1 MTRRMLAC
9 LLLGVF
15 APGLCADEMTLE
27 QARQRLHPPPL
38 PAFWVG
44 DVTDLPARWAELRA
58 GTCEVIATSP
68 GGRPLHLVAYGERED
83 VRRRAN
89 FNSAIGGQDPAAY
102 LDRDARRKPVIF
114 FIGPVHGHEVEA
126 LTGLVNLIQ
135 IMETGRDLTG
145 RDRSA
150 LQQLGQRCRLL
161 ILPAG
166 NPDGIARFEPRTAH
180 GMTYAE
186 FQFWGQGTWSDN
198 RIAYWPDSKRQHP
211 RTAPEIGFLGCYF
224 NDAGI
229 NPMHDEFLA
238 PMSTEAP
245 AILRVA
251 LQEGPDLAVSL
262 HSHQAVPVL
271 LRPAY
276 VPLEEQQR
284 VSSLAEACYAL
295 YDARGLPHGK
305 PFTAQAEGGPRPA
318 SFNLVSALYHISGAT
333 SFTFECPHG
342 IDDPKACRVS
352 LEEILEI
359 QLTLYEAMLRFAL
372 EAKQPPAGGG
382 GTAHDR
388 EPSR

>member
-1 MTRRMLAC
+1 MTRQILVLF
-9 LLLGVF
+9 LLCVF
-15 APGLCADEMTLE
+15 APSVRADEMTYE
-27 QARQRLHPPPL
+27 QAKQRLNPPPL
-38 PAFWVG
+38 PAFWIG
-44 DVTDLPARWAELRA
+44 DVAGLPARWAALRA
-58 GTCEVIATSP
+58 GTSEVIATSP

-102 LDRDARRKPVIF
+102 LDKDARRKPVLF
-114 FIGPVHGHEVEA
+114 FVGPVHGHEVEA

-135 IMETGRDLTG
+135 IMETGRDLAG
-145 RDRSA
+145 RDRSN

-180 GMTYAE
+180 GMTYPE
-186 FQFWGQGTWSDN
+186 FQFWGQGTWSDH
-198 RIAYWPDSKRQHP
+198 RIAFWPESKRQHP
-211 RTAPEIGFLGCYF
+211 RTGPEIGFLGCYF

-251 LQEGPDLAVSL
+251 MQEGPDLAVSL
-262 HSHQAVPVL
+262 HSHQAAPVL

-284 VSSLAEACYAL
+284 VSSLAEQCYAL
-295 YDARGLPHGK
+295 FDARGLPHGK
-305 PFTAQAEGGPRPA
+305 PFQPQAESGPRPA
-318 SFNLVSALYHISGAT
+318 SFNLVSALYHISGAA

-342 IDDPKACRVS
+342 IDDPKACRVG

-359 QLTLYEAMLRFAL
+359 QLTLYEAMMRFAL
-372 EAKQPPAGGG
+372 DAKQHPADGEA
-382 GTAHDR
+382 AHDR
-388 EPSR
+388 